1 MRGRCLRWW
10 AAERAYPCPSSVVC
24 GPWWRA
30 ATDHRLWT
38 TDHHSHCRF
47 AQRAPD
53 SPRGHP
59 IAEYVEPNLQ
69 SAICN
74 QKEERTVQDQTLEEL
89 LEDWKEER
97 ISAKEAIDQILR
109 YVQLLLDQVRV
120 LERRA
125 SANPAPTPPTPAPAR
140 RAAKRR

>member
-1 MRGRCLRWW
+1 M
-10 AAERAYPCPSSVVC
+10 
-24 GPWWRA
+24 
-30 ATDHRLWT
+30 
-38 TDHHSHCRF
+38 
-47 AQRAPD
+47 
-53 SPRGHP
+53 
-59 IAEYVEPNLQ
+59 
-69 SAICN
+69 
-74 QKEERTVQDQTLEEL
+74 QDQTLEEL